1 MKRKLLMLTALAL
14 CLALLCGCTT
24 IATSEWMQN
33 LFPVGDE
40 AVAAQ
45 QTLNAMPAVD
55 AMTTAR
61 QNFSELMNQ
70 VNHVLE
76 FMITGEV
83 EQSGGCTGNCAS
95 CGGCH

>member
-1 MKRKLLMLTALAL
+1 MKRKLLVLTAFAL

-45 QTLNAMPAVD
+45 QTGSVD
-55 AMTTAR
+55 GSALLTSRITACSPTTAR
-61 QNFSELMNQ
+61 VSITASSFPSSMNRC
-70 VNHVLE
+70 
-76 FMITGEV
+76 
-83 EQSGGCTGNCAS
+83 SP
-95 CGGCH
+95 

>member
-40 AVAAQ
+40 AVAGGIHEEALLRGGKVQ
-45 QTLNAMPAVD
+45 RIGHAVKGD
-55 AMTTAR
+55 GQRVAAAR
-61 QNFSELMNQ
+61 LQRIE
-70 VNHVLE
+70 
-76 FMITGEV
+76 
-83 EQSGGCTGNCAS
+83 
-95 CGGCH
+95 

>member
-1 MKRKLLMLTALAL
+1 MKRKLLVLTAFAL

-45 QTLNAMPAVD
+45 QTGSVD
-55 AMTTAR
+55 GSDK
-61 QNFSELMNQ
+61 QQ
-70 VNHVLE
+70 
-76 FMITGEV
+76 EV
-83 EQSGGCTGNCAS
+83 
-95 CGGCH
+95 

>member
-1 MKRKLLMLTALAL
+1 MKRKLLVLTAFAL

-45 QTLNAMPAVD
+45 QTGSVD
-55 AMTTAR
+55 GSRRIRHWSPSALLTSRITACSPTTAR
-61 QNFSELMNQ
+61 VSITASSFPSSMNRC
-70 VNHVLE
+70 
-76 FMITGEV
+76 
-83 EQSGGCTGNCAS
+83 SP
-95 CGGCH
+95 

>member
-1 MKRKLLMLTALAL
+1 MKRKLLVLTAFAL

-45 QTLNAMPAVD
+45 QTGSLEHI
-55 AMTTAR
+55 TAE
-61 QNFSELMNQ
+61 QEVKQ
-70 VNHVLE
+70 VVTETYTPLE
-76 FMITGEV
+76 YL
-83 EQSGGCTGNCAS
+83 ALP
-95 CGGCH
+95 